1 LFVSKGHL
9 EPMSSPHVGKHYQFI
24 PSIQNDGPFAFIF
37 DLVKDLCKL
46 FMKMKYFRRIVD
58 GSFWR
63 TCLVKDLKR

>member
-9 EPMSSPHVGKHYQFI
+9 KPMYFPHVGKHYQFI

-46 FMKMKYFRRIVD
+46 FMKMKY
-58 GSFWR
+58 
-63 TCLVKDLKR
+63 LEE